1 VLGCTVSF
9 EHSDDLI
16 HWVKFGSETNA
27 TGQIL
32 LTVPPSSATSRFC
45 RLKSSE

>member
-1 VLGCTVSF
+1 
-9 EHSDDLI
+9 
-16 HWVKFGSETNA
+16 VKFGSETNA

-32 LTVPPSSATSRFC
+32 LTPPSSATSRFY